1 MKFEGTATDV
11 ADWSTSSTTSITRI
25 SPLDHVQRDSAPRRP
40 SPADRVAEYL
50 SQAPAKSLATLGR
63 SAQLTAAVLRYS
75 VVDTVRMRMPVQEL
89 VEQMWSLLKVTA
101 LPALL
106 MAIPIGAEVSVQV
119 GGIMNQVGANSLA
132 GAASGLGVVGQGA
145 PMAAGLLMSGAA
157 ASAIASDLGARAIR
171 EEIDAMR
178 VMGVDPVERLVMPR
192 FLAMI
197 AIAPILCIIIIFAGV
212 FAGLLISAN
221 VNNVVPG
228 SFWQSFGAFATPTDL
243 AFSVLKAL
251 LFAAIVVL
259 IASLR
264 GLEAK
269 GGPKGVA
276 NAVNASVVLSVFC
289 IFLTNLLVSQVQ
301 MMFFPARLA

>member
-1 MKFEGTATDV
+1 MSRQLA
-11 ADWSTSSTTSITRI
+11 
-25 SPLDHVQRDSAPRRP
+25 
-40 SPADRVAEYL
+40 SPAPETVQDAPQNQLSKRRLGASVFAWLGAYVRVR
-50 SQAPAKSLATLGR
+50 PAQSLATIGR
-63 SAQLTAAVLRYS
+63 SARLGGNVLRYCVTDS
-75 VVDTVRMRMPVQEL
+75 VSGRLPVGEV
-89 VEQMWSLLKVTA
+89 VEQMWKLLKVTA

-106 MAIPIGAEVSVQV
+106 MAVPIGAEVSVQV

-157 ASAIASDLGARAIR
+157 ASAIASDLGARSIR
-171 EEIDAMR
+171 EEIEAIR
-178 VMGVDPVERLVMPR
+178 VMGIDPVQRLVVPR
-192 FLAMI
+192 FIAMI
-197 AIAPILCIIIIFAGV
+197 AIAPMLCIIIIAAGV
-212 FAGLLISAN
+212 TAGLMISAN
-221 VNNVVPG
+221 VNDVVPG

-243 AFSVLKAL
+243 AFSVLKSVI
-251 LFAAIVVL
+251 FAATVVV

-269 GGPKGVA
+269 GGPTGVA

-289 IFLTNLLVSQVQ
+289 IFATNLLVSQLQ

>member
-1 MKFEGTATDV
+1 MSAGAAV
-11 ADWSTSSTTSITRI
+11 
-25 SPLDHVQRDSAPRRP
+25 LDTPQKRTPPRLRNLARYLRDKP
-40 SPADRVAEYL
+40 S
-50 SQAPAKSLATLGR
+50 QSLATIGR
-63 SAQLTAAVLRYS
+63 SARLTGTVIRYCVTDTMSGRLPLRE
-75 VVDTVRMRMPVQEL
+75 VA
-89 VEQMWSLLKVTA
+89 EQMWKLLKVTA

-106 MAIPIGAEVSVQV
+106 MAVPIGAEVSVQV

-171 EEIDAMR
+171 EEIEAIR
-178 VMGVDPVERLVMPR
+178 VMGIDPVQRLVVPR
-192 FLAMI
+192 FIAMI
-197 AIAPILCIIIIFAGV
+197 AIAPMLCIIIIAAGV
-212 FAGLLISAN
+212 AAGLLISAN
-221 VNNVVPG
+221 VNDVVPG

-243 AFSVLKAL
+243 AFSVLKSV
-251 LFAAIVVL
+251 LFAATVVV

-269 GGPKGVA
+269 GGPTGVA

-289 IFLTNLLVSQVQ
+289 IFATNLLVSQLQ

>member
-1 MKFEGTATDV
+1 MRTGPALPVETETPPE
-11 ADWSTSSTTSITRI
+11 R
-25 SPLDHVQRDSAPRRP
+25 RDQEPIPWRRNVVLRKIGGYVTNKP
-40 SPADRVAEYL
+40 T
-50 SQAPAKSLATLGR
+50 QSLATIGR
-63 SAQLTAAVLRYS
+63 SARLGGNVVRYCIEDTIALRLS
-75 VVDTVRMRMPVQEL
+75 VREV
-89 VEQMWSLLKVTA
+89 VEQMWKLLKVTA

-106 MAIPIGAEVSVQV
+106 MAVPIGAEVSVQV

-171 EEIDAMR
+171 EEIEAIR
-178 VMGVDPVERLVMPR
+178 VMGIDPVQRLVVPR

-197 AIAPILCIIIIFAGV
+197 AIAPMLCIIIIAAGV
-212 FAGLLISAN
+212 SAGLLISAN
-221 VNNVVPG
+221 VNDVVPG

-243 AFSVLKAL
+243 AFSVLKSVI
-251 LFAAIVVL
+251 FAAMVVL
-259 IASLR
+259 IAGLR

-269 GGPKGVA
+269 GGPTGVA

-289 IFLTNLLVSQVQ
+289 IFAANLVVSQLQ

>member
-1 MKFEGTATDV
+1 M
-11 ADWSTSSTTSITRI
+11 TTTLQ
-25 SPLDHVQRDSAPRRP
+25 PPVTPTVVQGQAPVHEQKSRG
-40 SPADRVAEYL
+40 PALLARVAIQLKER
-50 SQAPAKSLATLGR
+50 PTRSLATIGR
-63 SAQLTAAVLRYS
+63 SAELALAVVRYAL
-75 VVDTVRMRMPVQEL
+75 VDLVRMRLPMYEIVD
-89 VEQMWSLLKVTA
+89 QMWNLLKVTA

-106 MAIPIGAEVSVQV
+106 MAVPIGAEVSVQV

-157 ASAIASDLGARAIR
+157 ASAIASDIGARSIR

-178 VMGVDPVERLVMPR
+178 VMGVDPVERLIMPR
-192 FLAMI
+192 FIAMI
-197 AIAPILCIIIIFAGV
+197 AIAPILCIIIVAAGV
-212 FAGLLISAN
+212 FAGLTISAN
-221 VNNVVPG
+221 VNHVVPG

-251 LFAAIVVL
+251 VFAAIVVL

-289 IFLTNLLVSQVQ
+289 IFMTNLLISQLQ
-301 MMFFPARLA
+301 MMFFPAGLA

>member
-1 MKFEGTATDV
+1 MIARLRT
-11 ADWSTSSTTSITRI
+11 
-25 SPLDHVQRDSAPRRP
+25 
-40 SPADRVAEYL
+40 YL
-50 SQAPAKSLATLGR
+50 TETPMRSLATLGR
-63 SAQLTAAVLRYS
+63 SAQLAAEILTY
-75 VVDTVRMRMPVQEL
+75 TVTDIAAFRLPVRE
-89 VEQMWSLLKVTA
+89 VAEQMWKLLKVTA

-106 MAIPIGAEVSVQV
+106 MAVPIGAEVSVQV

-171 EEIDAMR
+171 EEIEAIR
-178 VMGVDPVERLVMPR
+178 VMGIDPVQRLVVPR
-192 FLAMI
+192 FIAMI
-197 AIAPILCIIIIFAGV
+197 AIAPMLCVSIIAAGV
-212 FAGLLISAN
+212 AAGLIISAN

-228 SFWQSFGAFATPTDL
+228 SFWQSFGSFATTTDL
-243 AFSVLKAL
+243 AFSVLKSV

-289 IFLTNLLVSQVQ
+289 IFMTNLGVSQLQ

>member
-1 MKFEGTATDV
+1 MTLLQDLVAHSEVQPEKDPVVRAGHQARRMLAQGAKSYVTD
-11 ADWSTSSTTSITRI
+11 R
-25 SPLDHVQRDSAPRRP
+25 PRR
-40 SPADRVAEYL
+40 SA
-50 SQAPAKSLATLGR
+50 ATIGR
-63 SAQLTAAVLRYS
+63 SVRLSAEVVRYS
-75 VVDTVRMRMPVQEL
+75 VVDTVKGRLAVGEVL
-89 VEQMWSLLKVTA
+89 DQMWSLLKVTA

-106 MAIPIGAEVSVQV
+106 MAVPIGAEVSVQV

-157 ASAIASDLGARAIR
+157 ASAIASDLGSRSIR

-178 VMGVDPVERLVMPR
+178 VMGVDPVQRLVMPR
-192 FLAMI
+192 FLAMLL
-197 AIAPILCIIIIFAGV
+197 IAPMLCIIIVSAGV
-212 FAGLLISAN
+212 FAGLLISAH
-221 VNNVVPG
+221 VNGVVPG

-243 AFSVLKAL
+243 AFSVLKTVI
-251 LFAAIVVL
+251 FAAIVVL

-276 NAVNASVVLSVFC
+276 DAVNASVVLSVFC
-289 IFLTNLLVSQVQ
+289 IFMTNLLVSQLQ

>member
-1 MKFEGTATDV
+1 MK
-11 ADWSTSSTTSITRI
+11 
-25 SPLDHVQRDSAPRRP
+25 SAP
-40 SPADRVAEYL
+40 V
-50 SQAPAKSLATLGR
+50 QSLATLGR
-63 SAQLTAAVLRYS
+63 STQLAGEIVRYAVT
-75 VVDTVRMRMPVQEL
+75 DTVRLRLPVHE
-89 VEQMWSLLKVTA
+89 VTEQMWKLLKVTA
-101 LPALL
+101 LPAIL
-106 MAIPIGAEVSVQV
+106 MAVPIGAEVSVQV

-171 EEIDAMR
+171 EEIEAIR
-178 VMGVDPVERLVMPR
+178 VMGIDPVQRLVVPR
-192 FLAMI
+192 FIAMLLIAPMLCI
-197 AIAPILCIIIIFAGV
+197 AIIAAGV
-212 FAGLLISAN
+212 AAGLVISAN

-228 SFWQSFGAFATPTDL
+228 SFWQSFGAFATTTDL
-243 AFSVLKAL
+243 IFSVLKSVI
-251 LFAAIVVL
+251 FAAIVVL

-289 IFLTNLLVSQVQ
+289 IFMMNLGVSQIQ

>member
-1 MKFEGTATDV
+1 MTTKSTLDAPPQVPFRHSKPRSKSFLSNRSDSTMKYLREA
-11 ADWSTSSTTSITRI
+11 
-25 SPLDHVQRDSAPRRP
+25 PVQ
-40 SPADRVAEYL
+40 
-50 SQAPAKSLATLGR
+50 SLATLGR
-63 SAQLTAAVLRYS
+63 SAQLSGS
-75 VVDTVRMRMPVQEL
+75 VVRYCVVDILRLRLPIHET
-89 VEQMWSLLKVTA
+89 VEQMWRLLQVTA

-106 MAIPIGAEVSVQV
+106 MAVPIGAEVSVQV

-157 ASAIASDLGARAIR
+157 ASAIASDLGARSIR
-171 EEIDAMR
+171 EEIEAMR
-178 VMGVDPVERLVMPR
+178 VMGLDPVQRLVVPR

-197 AIAPILCIIIIFAGV
+197 LIAPMLCIIIIAAGV
-212 FAGLLISAN
+212 SAGLIISAN
-221 VNNVVPG
+221 VNDVVPG

-243 AFSVLKAL
+243 VFSIIKTL

-289 IFLTNLLVSQVQ
+289 IFMTNLLVSQLQ
-301 MMFFPARLA
+301 MMFYPAQLA

>member
-1 MKFEGTATDV
+1 MTLV
-11 ADWSTSSTTSITRI
+11 ADPVAQPDLRLDKLPGPDAGSERRRSIARVLQSYVTDR
-25 SPLDHVQRDSAPRRP
+25 PRR
-40 SPADRVAEYL
+40 SA
-50 SQAPAKSLATLGR
+50 ATLGR
-63 SAQLTAAVLRYS
+63 SMRLSAEVFRYS
-75 VVDTVRMRMPVQEL
+75 AVDIMRWRLPMHEVFD
-89 VEQMWSLLKVTA
+89 QMWTLLKVTA

-106 MAIPIGAEVSVQV
+106 MAVPIGAEVSVQV

-157 ASAIASDLGARAIR
+157 ASAIASDLGARSIR

-178 VMGVDPVERLVMPR
+178 VMGVDPIQRLVVPR
-192 FLAMI
+192 FLAMLL
-197 AIAPILCIIIIFAGV
+197 IAPMLCIIIVSAGV
-212 FAGLLISAN
+212 FAGLIISAE

-243 AFSVLKAL
+243 GFSVLKTVI
-251 LFAAIVVL
+251 FAGIVVL

-276 NAVNASVVLSVFC
+276 DAVNASVVLSVFC
-289 IFLTNLLVSQVQ
+289 IFMSNLLISQLQ

>member
-1 MKFEGTATDV
+1 VREPIAVDTAPAGPATPVDR
-11 ADWSTSSTTSITRI
+11 A
-25 SPLDHVQRDSAPRRP
+25 APEKRRRP
-40 SPADRVAEYL
+40 RLSFGSAGKYL
-50 SQAPAKSLATLGR
+50 KDKPVRSLETLGR
-63 SAQLTAAVLRYS
+63 SAELSANILRHTASDTIALRL
-75 VVDTVRMRMPVQEL
+75 PVEE
-89 VEQMWSLLKVTA
+89 VATQMWKLLKVTA

-106 MAIPIGAEVSVQV
+106 MAVPIGAEVSVQV

-171 EEIDAMR
+171 EEIEAIR
-178 VMGVDPVERLVMPR
+178 VMGIDPVQRLVVPR
-192 FLAMI
+192 FIAMI
-197 AIAPILCIIIIFAGV
+197 AIAPMLCIVIVAAGV
-212 FAGLLISAN
+212 AAGLVISAN
-221 VNNVVPG
+221 VNDVVPG
-228 SFWQSFGAFATPTDL
+228 SFWQSFGSFATPTDL
-243 AFSVLKAL
+243 AFSVLKSVI
-251 LFAAIVVL
+251 FAALVVL

-289 IFLTNLLVSQVQ
+289 IFMTNLVVSQVQ

>member
-1 MKFEGTATDV
+1 MARVLQSYVTD
-11 ADWSTSSTTSITRI
+11 R
-25 SPLDHVQRDSAPRRP
+25 PRR
-40 SPADRVAEYL
+40 SA
-50 SQAPAKSLATLGR
+50 ATLGR
-63 SAQLTAAVLRYS
+63 SMRLSAEVFRYS
-75 VVDTVRMRMPVQEL
+75 AVDIMRWRLPMHEVFD
-89 VEQMWSLLKVTA
+89 QMWTLLKVTA

-106 MAIPIGAEVSVQV
+106 MAVPIGAEVSVQV

-157 ASAIASDLGARAIR
+157 ASAIASDLGARSIR

-178 VMGVDPVERLVMPR
+178 VMGVDPIQRLVVPR
-192 FLAMI
+192 FLAMLL
-197 AIAPILCIIIIFAGV
+197 IAPMLCIIIVSAGV
-212 FAGLLISAN
+212 FAGLIISAE

-243 AFSVLKAL
+243 GFSVLKTVI
-251 LFAAIVVL
+251 FAGIVVL

-276 NAVNASVVLSVFC
+276 DAVNASVVLSVFC
-289 IFLTNLLVSQVQ
+289 IFMSNLLISQLQ